1 MNLIVC
7 KIDLKRIHNNYTL
20 QFTMATEL
28 ITNFDTWNVSNVRF
42 GAPKTNSRGGKSIK
56 IMNEK
61 NNTLILNTP
70 LMLTWGINKIVDDQT
85 NRTSYNLSIQY
96 QDEQYATESQKLF
109 FKQMKEFEEKLLETA
124 ISNCKEWFNKSKVS
138 REVVEA
144 LYTPILKYP
153 NIKGTTEPDYTRMPT
168 TRIKIP
174 YWDNKFNTELYGPN
188 KKALYMPGDELG
200 ERNFEDFIPKKSH
213 IASVMQCN
221 GVWFIGGKFGV
232 SFQMVQCIVQ
242 PPVRIQGS
250 CFVNLV
256 EEDRKRLDILASA
269 KEEEEAVD
277 DVKVD
282 DSDDEEEEDVVEEVV
297 EEVVKA
303 EVQEELQEE
312 VPKKKGRRKKAVQK
326 ESEA

>member
-1 MNLIVC
+1 
-7 KIDLKRIHNNYTL
+7 
-20 QFTMATEL
+20 
-28 ITNFDTWNVSNVRF
+28 
-42 GAPKTNSRGGKSIK
+42 
-56 IMNEK
+56 
-61 NNTLILNTP
+61 

-85 NRTSYNLSIQY
+85 NRTSYNLSIQH

-109 FKQMKEFEEKLLETA
+109 FQKMKEFEDNLLETA

-174 YWDNKFNTELYGPN
+174 YWDNKFNTELYGPD

-256 EEDRKRLDILASA
+256 AEDRKRLDILASA
-269 KEEEEAVD
+269 KEEEEVEELEVN

-282 DSDDEEEEDVVEEVV
+282 DSDDEEEVVVDDE
-297 EEVVKA
+297 VKA
-303 EVQEELQEE
+303 EVQEALEE
-312 VPKKKGRRKKAVQK
+312 VPKKRGRKKKAVQK

>member
-1 MNLIVC
+1 
-7 KIDLKRIHNNYTL
+7 
-20 QFTMATEL
+20 MATEL
-28 ITNFDTWNVSNVRF
+28 ITNFDTWNVSTVRF
-42 GAPKTNSRGGKSIK
+42 GAPKSNSRGGKSIK
-56 IMNEK
+56 IMNDK

-85 NRTSYNLSIQY
+85 NRTSYNLSLQH
-96 QDEQYATESQKLF
+96 QDEQYATECQKLF
-109 FKQMKEFEEKLLETA
+109 FQKMKEFEDKLLETA
-124 ISNCKEWFNKSKVS
+124 ISNCKDWFNKSKVS

-174 YWDNKFNTELYGPN
+174 YWDNKFNTELYGPD

-213 IASVMQCN
+213 IASVIQCN
-221 GVWFIGGKFGV
+221 GVWFVGGKFGV

-256 EEDRKRLDILASA
+256 AEDRKRLDVLASA
-269 KEEEEAVD
+269 KEVEEVEVEVEVE

-282 DSDDEEEEDVVEEVV
+282 DSDEEEEVVVDT
-297 EEVVKA
+297 
-303 EVQEELQEE
+303 EVQET
-312 VPKKKGRRKKAVQK
+312 PKKRGRKKKAIQK